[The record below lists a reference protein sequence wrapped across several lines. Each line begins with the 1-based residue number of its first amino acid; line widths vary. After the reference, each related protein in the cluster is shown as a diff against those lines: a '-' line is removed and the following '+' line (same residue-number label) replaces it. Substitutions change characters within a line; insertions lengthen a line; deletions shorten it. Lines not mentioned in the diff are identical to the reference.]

1 MIPDVNTLGGRE
13 LAPWPFL
20 SSSLSLPLAWLGS
33 ATHAASA
40 SDRKRRSRRL
50 LESLLI
56 EGCSKVYS

>member
-1 MIPDVNTLGGRE
+1 
-13 LAPWPFL
+13 
-20 SSSLSLPLAWLGS
+20 LSLPLAWLGN

-40 SDRKRRSRRL
+40 SDRKKRSRRL